1 MFVVL
6 LTKICYKGIVRH
18 CKIKIELDEDCGR
31 VCKATPKEVSSHLS
45 QGELRLSQVKGPQLD
60 RTLKSFKHRRG
71 NFILKETLRLITE
84 QKAFIRFLLFL
95 SPIILH
101 FRRDLQMLI
110 ITNNSMVK
118 EYYEDRYEILF
129 LQGKY
134 REVLINARDRIHN
147 GYKLLTHPLSGSIKP
162 GETPYKSLV
171 ISKEAGKALD
181 LHSLELI
188 ESAIAV
194 HDKFM
199 TKCRYR
205 DSSIYTEEVLED
217 FREVDFTLLQ
227 SALN

>member
-1 MFVVL
+1 
-6 LTKICYKGIVRH
+6 
-18 CKIKIELDEDCGR
+18 
-31 VCKATPKEVSSHLS
+31 
-45 QGELRLSQVKGPQLD
+45 
-60 RTLKSFKHRRG
+60 
-71 NFILKETLRLITE
+71 
-84 QKAFIRFLLFL
+84 
-95 SPIILH
+95 
-101 FRRDLQMLI
+101 MLI

-118 EYYEDRYEILF
+118 EYYEERYEILF

-147 GYKLLTHPLSGSIKP
+147 GHKLLTHPLSGSIKP

-181 LHSLELI
+181 LQSLGII
-188 ESAIAV
+188 ESAIEV

-227 SALN
+227 SALK